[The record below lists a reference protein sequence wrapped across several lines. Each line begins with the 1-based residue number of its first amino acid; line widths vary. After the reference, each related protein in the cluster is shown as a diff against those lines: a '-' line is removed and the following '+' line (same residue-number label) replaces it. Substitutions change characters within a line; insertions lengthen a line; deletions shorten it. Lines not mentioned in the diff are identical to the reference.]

1 MRKLSNVEIADFCT
15 DELEKQGYDV
25 DYNEILNDI
34 DVSVENDRTLTL
46 DEEGNDT
53 KLYTEEEIQKIKE
66 SFLNNFLTALE
77 YED

>member
-25 DYNEILNDI
+25 DYNKILNDI